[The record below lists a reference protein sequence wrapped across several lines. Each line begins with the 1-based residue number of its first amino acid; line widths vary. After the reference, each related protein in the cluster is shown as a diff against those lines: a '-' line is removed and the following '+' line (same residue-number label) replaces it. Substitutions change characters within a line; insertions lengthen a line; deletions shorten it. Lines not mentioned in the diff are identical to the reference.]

1 MGSKVE
7 TDGMRSGL
15 GLTQGEGH
23 PCHAE
28 PIRDIEGMVEGGVPV
43 TLGTPLSL
51 LETLWA
57 SINETL
63 MK

>member
-1 MGSKVE
+1 
-7 TDGMRSGL
+7 MRSGL